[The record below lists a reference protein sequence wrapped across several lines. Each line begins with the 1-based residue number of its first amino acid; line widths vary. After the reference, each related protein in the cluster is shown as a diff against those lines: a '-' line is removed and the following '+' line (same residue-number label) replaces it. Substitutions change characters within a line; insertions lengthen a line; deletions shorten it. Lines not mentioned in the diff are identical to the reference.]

1 MKGIRHFPILI
12 LVTFVISAL
21 SGGAV
26 YAQSTP
32 AEPGWLTGNSVY
44 RKSEAFLA
52 SSGCSLAI
60 RHISGVY
67 DRVYES
73 SNDGRTTQE
82 VCVYRGKGYEYA
94 RYTRTYYTNP
104 LTKTNALHESGIAFL
119 FGGMIEMVPSFDLGN
134 VDSVEQLY
142 LGDSSTGF
150 LNQRVMNGPLSYYV
164 NIQNHLTKL
173 DNGTL
178 ELDNMPDYVLV
189 DGSGNPLRAE
199 GLGISQNKEWLS
211 FVSPNVGL
219 ITLNLKTFDQRR
231 LSNRYEVYSSTWPT
245 QNPTT
250 SVSNDGKYVVVGG
263 WSMETEVVVVSGLC
277 GGINEILVRDYYH
290 NMPLLNNCPY
300 TRLTDLT
307 HAHSPAIR
315 WGLRDFMNVQMRHDG
330 GAFDYYDRYEWATIY
345 AHNTRP
351 LSAMRY
357 LALGDS
363 YSSGEGDVTSDGIS
377 HYIPGTDVAGD
388 YNRNIPREM
397 CHISDRSYPFL
408 IAKQMNLSDGAM
420 KSTACSGAVAED
432 ALTYDLNNPQRIHA
446 DTYLGQGTQLG
457 KLGGDGPRLTGI
469 AGYEQLQSE
478 ALTQTLPGRIQQINH
493 VEKTQPEAI
502 TITMGGNDLGFGNI
516 IASCINILSSP
527 LKADTTCWD
536 AQPEGRQAR
545 AQQIHDFYPRLKHLY
560 ENLRSSTES
569 GNVFVIGYPKFFDEN
584 YMCADMGN
592 VITRTEQV
600 SLNQLVDYANAT
612 IKNAALD
619 AGVKYIDIAD
629 VFDGSELC
637 GKPTS
642 MTSINGLVAQ
652 GIMTEYAKW
661 KQLTDDNIRRYG
673 SVRGSLVNSNPIFI
687 GAYFGVSGAVT
698 QYDIGS
704 NPYGAL
710 MATVQQLVHPNSYG
724 HALIYNRIHEGLG
737 DELLASASCNQIVH
751 CPQLGNDGKPSEQ
764 RGAPNSDAYI
774 PGTVT
779 TTAGTIY
786 LNGDGEVSI
795 GYVIDDAI
803 IKGRGLVIRESKKFI
818 VRIGKEWLDLQQI
831 QLQSPPTL
839 YIYSTPINLGKMAYD
854 ASDNSYSIEVKTPS
868 SVGVGAHTL
877 HIVGKTSAG
886 RDVEIISHTYVMGPD
901 GDIDGDGVADEKDS
915 CAFGEPSGAD
925 IDTDGISDNCDLNID
940 GKETPSAQPANSTV
954 DTAINTKSIIGGE
967 GGEGESK
974 VQFVSGQQTGVAG
987 LQPKKL
993 NLSAED
999 AQHVGANASPLNWLA
1014 LTLGGL
1020 VVVTLMATGLVYRR
1034 ARRG

>member
-1 MKGIRHFPILI
+1 MKPLGTVYLKLVIILAAIIFMSGNFAFALGDASRRPDWITSEPVLLSKNIAYSPKALEQQVPCIEMRIFQIPAFFGGYIDRELCVMKGSSFRMAVDQNGFHMFVAFGNSDHFS
-12 LVTFVISAL
+12 LVQKDSWSKFYIVPNTDSAVVFRKLPNVFRLKMMIQDNFTTHLSQLENGEMAYDYAEGESPFSGEDIVPSAWAL
-21 SGGAV
+21 S
-26 YAQSTP
+26 
-32 AEPGWLTGNSVY
+32 N
-44 RKSEAFLA
+44 
-52 SSGCSLAI
+52 
-60 RHISGVY
+60 
-67 DRVYES
+67 
-73 SNDGRTTQE
+73 NGR
-82 VCVYRGKGYEYA
+82 
-94 RYTRTYYTNP
+94 
-104 LTKTNALHESGIAFL
+104 
-119 FGGMIEMVPSFDLGN
+119 
-134 VDSVEQLY
+134 Y
-142 LGDSSTGF
+142 L
-150 LNQRVMNGPLSYYV
+150 
-164 NIQNHLTKL
+164 
-173 DNGTL
+173 
-178 ELDNMPDYVLV
+178 
-189 DGSGNPLRAE
+189 
-199 GLGISQNKEWLS
+199 
-211 FVSPNVGL
+211 
-219 ITLNLKTFDQRR
+219 
-231 LSNRYEVYSSTWPT
+231 VYSYGITYGLH
-245 QNPTT
+245 
-250 SVSNDGKYVVVGG
+250 DR
-263 WSMETEVVVVSGLC
+263 VVVV
-277 GGINEILVRDYYH
+277 
-290 NMPLLNNCPY
+290 
-300 TRLTDLT
+300 DLT
-307 HAHSPAIR
+307 TDNVKVIGSLNYGTVYASPAPLARLAISDDASLVVAGGPKLMKVWDSAENCGVGLGDPGLWNGVVKDYCKNSLISPVSYGEEYGSAYDDSVTYNIKISHHIDKVSFIQRRGVNDTTYSYKRISIR
-315 WGLRDFMNVQMRHDG
+315 AYNVVPPEG
-330 GAFDYYDRYEWATIY
+330 V
-345 AHNTRP
+345 
-351 LSAMRY
+351 SY

-377 HYIPGTDVAGD
+377 HYIPGTNIAGD
-388 YNRNIPREM
+388 YSRNIPREM

-516 IASCINILSSP
+516 IASCINILNSP

-569 GNVFVIGYPKFFDEN
+569 GNVFVIGYPRFFDEN
-584 YMCADMGN
+584 YICADMGN

-751 CPQLGNDGKPSEQ
+751 CPQLGSDGKPSEQ

-779 TTAGTIY
+779 ATGGTIY

-915 CAFGEPSGAD
+915 CAFGEPSGTD
-925 IDTDGISDNCDLNID
+925 IDADGISDNCDLNID

-954 DTAINTKSIIGGE
+954 DTAINTKGIIGGE

-999 AQHVGANASPLNWLA
+999 TQHVGANASPLNWLA